1 MRIPGRHEFL
11 ARVTVRFRLPPPA
24 EIKLE
29 AGFGGIK
36 WDKWDSVAQDRP
48 RPSRPRL
55 KGRGRA
61 RQRRARGIWDHAC
74 VAQRR
79 AGGTSSR
86 PPARSTCRGPL
97 VLALRR
103 ADTRAKAG
111 CAGTRAKAG
120 CAGTRAKAGCAGTRA
135 KAGCAGTRAK
145 AGCAGTRAKASESRV
160 RGYAR
165 GSKVRGYARGSRVR
179 GYARGKMIDPSR
191 NSGAHAA
198 HLASHHGPGIREGR
212 GPDRDETGGLA
223 ASRRSP

>member
-36 WDKWDSVAQDRP
+36 WDKWDSAAQDRP

-61 RQRRARGIWDHAC
+61 KQRRGARHMGSR
-74 VAQRR
+74 VRR
-79 AGGTSSR
+79 ITPCGRNRFA
-86 PPARSTCRGPL
+86 PAR
-97 VLALRR
+97 ALRLPRPTCSR
-103 ADTRAKAG
+103 A
-111 CAGTRAKAG
+111 
-120 CAGTRAKAGCAGTRA
+120 
-135 KAGCAGTRAK
+135 
-145 AGCAGTRAKASESRV
+145 SS

-212 GPDRDETGGLA
+212 GPDRDETAGWQLRGGPHSESYVAQRNGPSDRPEPRTTVADSAQGEARETCIAPLFSVA
-223 ASRRSP
+223 CRPLVGILGRIA